1 MDPNGEYS
9 MNDPRRRDNMNDRTK
24 ANLCSGIRI
33 PFHQGRLASAA
44 ELLEMV
50 LGDVEG
56 MYLSADD
63 MGDPFLTQGGVS
75 LGTDL
80 NSSLGELEHAIVS
93 LGRARAFLEN
103 CTVLSSLDGN
113 PV

>member
-1 MDPNGEYS
+1 
-9 MNDPRRRDNMNDRTK
+9 MNDRRRRRDNMDDRKK
-24 ANLCSGIRI
+24 ATLWTGMRI
-33 PFHQGRLASAA
+33 PTNQQRLADAA
-44 ELLEMV
+44 AALESV
-50 LGDVEG
+50 LGDVEA